1 MSLLLTACG
10 AAQTVNQMEKS
21 ILFVSANLQ
30 GTDSGCKRTNYC
42 STSVEKEMGFNLA
55 VHLELKTVIPLF
67 AFSSS
72 YSIRGLI
79 FSNEDN
85 YRIISVIVFALLFCY
100 VAKVQH
106 LFLLI

>member
-1 MSLLLTACG
+1 M
-10 AAQTVNQMEKS
+10 
-21 ILFVSANLQ
+21 SANLQ
-30 GTDSGCKRTNYC
+30 GTDSGGKRTNYC

-55 VHLELKTVIPLF
+55 VSLELKTLIPLF

-85 YRIISVIVFALLFCY
+85 YIIISVIQFFIIQTWCHSTKVFVF
-100 VAKVQH
+100 VN
-106 LFLLI
+106 LIFIRI